1 MPGTKG
7 GHLSDDA
14 QSRVW
19 HPTLY
24 TVLVDD
30 VARPRRWLLGLNMS
44 ADCHQNYGAPS
55 QVFVD
60 INVTSSNFEATVT
73 ILDKTGYP
81 AARSCVHYLQ
91 PEGRRKLGQQRDL
104 AWVSPKQCDRR
115 RPTWFA
121 ASPCLRGAVTWH
133 AGWGSWR
140 RRQFARRVARRWLA
154 LLRRGYHI
162 PHHRWHHQCRPSTI
176 RATRPSV
183 AHGASWNLWN
193 NLWG

>member
-7 GHLSDDA
+7 GHPSDDA

-19 HPTLY
+19 HPTLV

-73 ILDKTGYP
+73 ILDKTP
-81 AARSCVHYLQ
+81 TRLPEAAFITFN
-91 PEGRRKLGQQRDL
+91 PKAAGNWANEILGISNNATDAVPHGSQHL
-104 AWVSPKQCDRR
+104 H
-115 RPTWFA
+115 
-121 ASPCLRGAVTWH
+121 ASEAVTWQGGGNGGGSLRVESLD
-133 AGWGSWR
+133 AG
-140 RRQFARRVARRWLA
+140 
-154 LLRRGYHI
+154 LLCYGE
-162 PHHRWHHQCRPSTI
+162 
-176 RATRPSV
+176 A
-183 AHGASWNLWN
+183 NK
-193 NLWG
+193 